1 MEERTL
7 YPYVYFGTALWY
19 LQAVPADAFIA
30 VDGGVRDNLKS
41 FLGHLDELGLE
52 VTQRIAKRRGLDTLL
67 SELEDAD
74 PDDMLTDT
82 QAEQINKAIRDLRL
96 ALDAELGTKKA
107 FIASPKRWPV
117 DQLLHKPSSLFD
129 PRTFPALEELS
140 RYDFE
145 EACRC
150 MAFERPTAAAFHL
163 MRGTEAVLRCFYCH
177 TVRRKRLSKDQR
189 MWGPMVNQMRSR
201 SKPPP
206 SALLDELDNIRT
218 NYRNPTQHP
227 DAIYDIHR
235 AQDLLG
241 VSIAVVNQMI
251 QEMLN

>member
-19 LQAVPADAFIA
+19 LQAVPAGVPITIE
-30 VDGGVRDNLKS
+30 GGVRDNLES
-41 FLGHLDELGLE
+41 FLGHLDDLGLG
-52 VTQRIAKRRGLDTLL
+52 VTESIARRRGLDILL
-67 SELEDAD
+67 DELEDAD
-74 PDDMLTDT
+74 PEDELTDA
-82 QAEQINKAIRDLRL
+82 QADRINSAVRDLRL
-96 ALDAELGTKKA
+96 ALDAELDTKMA

-117 DQLLHKPSSLFD
+117 EKLLHEPSSLFD

-163 MRGTEAVLRCFYCH
+163 MRGTEAVLRGFYCY
-177 TVRRKRLSKDQR
+177 TVRRERLPDGQR
-189 MWGPMVNQMRSR
+189 MWGPMVNQMRTR

-241 VSIAVVNQMI
+241 VSIAVVNQMV
-251 QEMLN
+251 QEMLS